1 MPSHIGRPLPR
12 RTCSACFRAVPRN
25 IFTRLTLHA
34 LELAV
39 VLLVTTWQALH
50 AVASVR
56 HAQSDI
62 TEAALG
68 TSVARRLAFK
78 CLKLSG
84 RADGTATLTR
94 RTLVRTRWAR
104 EAKVGW
110 AVVAWAALHVTAT
123 RLAQSR
129 ALLTTVHS
137 RLRHNTVLEVRA
149 VAAGVGARRPFTP
162 VVDDTID
169 RARLH
174 VAVARL
180 RRRTANLT
188 TVGGIHS
195 GRARTGLRARA
206 ARLATL
212 APSIPLRL
220 DAINGASLA
229 CASHGLLG
237 RTASSA
243 TIGID
248 DNATPTCLN
257 SAAARLGA
265 RCPAAP
271 I

>member
-1 MPSHIGRPLPR
+1 M
-12 RTCSACFRAVPRN
+12 
-25 IFTRLTLHA
+25 
-34 LELAV
+34 
-39 VLLVTTWQALH
+39 
-50 AVASVR
+50 R

-62 TEAALG
+62 TEAALC

-84 RADGTATLTR
+84 GADSAATLTR
-94 RTLVRTRWAR
+94 TILIRTRWAS
-104 EAKVGW
+104 ETKVSW
-110 AVVAWAALHVTAT
+110 AVMAWAALHITAT
-123 RLAQSR
+123 RLTQSR
-129 ALLTTVHS
+129 AVLTTVHS
-137 RLRHNTVLEVRA
+137 RLRHHSLLEVRA
-149 VAAGVGARRPFTP
+149 VAAGVGARRPFSP
-162 VVDDTID
+162 IINDAVN

-229 CASHGLLG
+229 CASS
-237 RTASSA
+237 R
-243 TIGID
+243 
-248 DNATPTCLN
+248 
-257 SAAARLGA
+257 
-265 RCPAAP
+265 
-271 I
+271 